1 MKTSIAQ
8 RMHRDILVT
17 FAVIAALFV
26 GLGSLMQLRWKNDNI
41 QTVCRLL
48 DTLVSREQDQIANE
62 LFERR
67 VTALQMRMVEIS
79 MVEDVSRVDL
89 FDAAGRPVTGAFG
102 GAVSVPAGH
111 LDPPRDEAWDGEA
124 GFAFDHDFEAL
135 RFTRPIIAAG
145 ETLGLIRIHHDLSL
159 LRKQMLSFFAFF
171 FLLLL
176 IALVCMQVLLRRRL
190 RKSVVAPLE
199 DLGQA
204 MSRMDARTLAFS
216 KPAQGSDLEI
226 ANLGTAFEELLAR
239 LDSSYRALDEV
250 NEALARSERR
260 LSRAISA
267 STDAIWQWSYETGA
281 NYYSPRWYEMLG
293 YEDQELPMNYETWR
307 NLCHPD
313 DYLAASSNIEE
324 AVESKGARSYKAEF
338 RMRAKSGEWKWIL
351 GRGDVIERDTNG
363 NPVLLSGTHTDITER
378 KLAEERLRQS
388 EEKFSRLFHLSP
400 DSIVLVGMDDGRLI
414 DVNDTFV
421 LLSGFSREE
430 TLGRTLQELGIYRDP
445 SVRDE
450 IYALLGRDGQ
460 VRNFEFDACDKA
472 GGIVVC
478 ALSCQ
483 VVEFEGGQHLLAVI
497 RDVTQMK
504 RMQEMMIQSEKMRS
518 VGGMAAGIAHEINN
532 PLGIIL
538 QSAHNLVQRTD
549 PAFPRNR
556 EAAQS
561 IGLDM
566 DLLARYMR
574 ARKLDVF
581 IADIQ
586 AAGVRAAGI
595 IRRMLDF
602 SRTSESGRSEC
613 DLRAFIEQSVSL
625 AGSDYDL
632 TKSYDFKKIDVRID
646 IAEGLPAVS
655 CTETEMEQVFLN
667 LLRNAAQ
674 AMAGASPP
682 VAEPRIDIRVS
693 AVEGGVRIEVED
705 NGPGMDP
712 EVSRRVFEPFYT
724 TKAPG
729 QGTGLGL
736 SVSYFIVTKGHG
748 GSMRV
753 ESEPGRGTRFIIE
766 LPAEKEK

>member
-8 RMHRDILVT
+8 RMNRDILVT
-17 FAVIAALFV
+17 FAVIAVLFV
-26 GLGSLMQLRWKNDNI
+26 GLGSLMQWRWKDDNI
-41 QTVCRLL
+41 QTACRLL

-79 MVEDVSRVDL
+79 MVEDVLRVEL
-89 FDAAGRPVTGAFG
+89 FDASGRPVTGASG
-102 GAVSVPAGH
+102 GTLSVPAAP
-111 LDPPRDEAWDGEA
+111 LDPPQHEARNGAA

-135 RFTRPIIAAG
+135 RFTRPIVAAG
-145 ETLGLIRIHHDLSL
+145 ETLGWIRIHHDLSL

-176 IALVCMQVLLRRRL
+176 IALACMQVLLRRRL

-199 DLGQA
+199 DLGEA
-204 MSRMDARTLAFS
+204 MSRMDARTLALS
-216 KPAQGSDLEI
+216 RPAREADLEI

-239 LDSSYRALDEV
+239 LDSSYRALDEA

-281 NYYSPRWYEMLG
+281 TYYSPRWYEMLG
-293 YEDQELPMNYETWR
+293 YADQELPMHYETWR

-313 DYLAASSNIEE
+313 DYQAAISDIMETI
-324 AVESKGARSYKAEF
+324 ESKGAKSYKAEF
-338 RMRAKSGEWKWIL
+338 RMRAKSGEWRWIL
-351 GRGDVIERDTNG
+351 GRGDVIERDGSG

-388 EEKFSRLFHLSP
+388 EEKFSELFHLSP
-400 DSIVLVGMDDGRLI
+400 DSIVLVGMDDGRLV

-421 LLSGFSREE
+421 RISGFSREE
-430 TLGRTLQELGIYRDP
+430 ALGRTMQELGIYRYP
-445 SVRDE
+445 AVRDE
-450 IYALLGRDGQ
+450 IHALLERDGQ
-460 VRNFEFDACDKA
+460 VRNFEFETRDKT
-472 GGIVVC
+472 GGTVVC

-483 VVEFEGGQHLLAVI
+483 VVELESGRHLLAVI

-504 RMQEMMIQSEKMRS
+504 RMQEVMIQSEKMRS

-549 PAFPRNR
+549 PSFPRNR

-613 DLRAFIEQSVSL
+613 DLRAVVEQSVSL

-632 TKSYDFKKIDVRID
+632 KKSYDFKKIDIRVD
-646 IAEGLPAVS
+646 IPEGLPAVS

-682 VAEPRIDIRVS
+682 VAEPRIVIRAS
-693 AVEGGVRIEVED
+693 SMEGGVRIEVED

-766 LPAEKEK
+766 LPADKEK